1 MITVRLSG
9 IILAATAAAN
19 LFGVAAFAQVQQQA
33 GVSALKGHN
42 SNAPVDVT
50 ADRIEVQDR
59 ADRAIFVGN
68 VHATQAELTLET
80 QRLTVAYSNKPAA
93 PSVKPGAPPA
103 PGPSPSPSP
112 AGSGVQIHRLDAA
125 GGVVVHSPSE
135 TAKGDFGIYD
145 LDRKLIT
152 VIGNVQLTQGQNV
165 VNGQRLVINLD
176 SGRAVV
182 DGGPPGVNSS
192 GGRVS
197 GHFTVPQKTNTTPSN
212 ASPGS
217 PPRNSPGR

>member
-1 MITVRLSG
+1 MMGVRSSG
-9 IILAATAAAN
+9 IILALTVAAAAATAA
-19 LFGVAAFAQVQQQA
+19 LAQTQQK

-59 ADRAIFVGN
+59 ADRAIFAGN
-68 VHATQAELTLET
+68 VHATQAEMTLET
-80 QRLTVAYSNKPAA
+80 QRLTVAYST
-93 PSVKPGAPPA
+93 KPG
-103 PGPSPSPSP
+103 GG
-112 AGSGVQIHRLDAA
+112 AGSAAGGVQIHRLDAV
-125 GGVVVHSPSE
+125 GGVVVRSPSE

-152 VIGNVQLTQGQNV
+152 HIGNVQLTQRNNV

-192 GGRVS
+192 GGRVT
-197 GHFTVPQKTNTTPSN
+197 GHFTVPQKN
-212 ASPGS
+212 GS
-217 PPRNSPGR
+217 